1 MAFSRLR
8 CHPYQ
13 RLAAYFYLYFL
24 RAIFAVSINL
34 ADMKQN
40 TKDWIQYISAV
51 ALIASAIV
59 LVFTSFLT
67 IERVGE
73 GVNAYVGIAV
83 SGGLAIFG
91 VAAYFVNQVAQFK
104 TEIRKELKTIK
115 EEEQHEER
123 QYHHRPGNA
132 ASEA

>member
-1 MAFSRLR
+1 
-8 CHPYQ
+8 
-13 RLAAYFYLYFL
+13 
-24 RAIFAVSINL
+24 
-34 ADMKQN
+34 MKQN

-73 GVNAYVGIAV
+73 GVNTYVGIAI

-91 VAAYFVNQVAQFK
+91 VAAYFVNQLSSFK
-104 TEIRKELKTIK
+104 TEIRKELRNIK
-115 EEEQHEER
+115 EEENASHGEFGG
-123 QYHHRPGNA
+123 HRTPRRDIDPID
-132 ASEA
+132 SENL

>member
-1 MAFSRLR
+1 
-8 CHPYQ
+8 
-13 RLAAYFYLYFL
+13 
-24 RAIFAVSINL
+24 
-34 ADMKQN
+34 MKQN
-40 TKDWIQYISAV
+40 TKDWIQYTSAI

-73 GVNAYVGIAV
+73 GVNTYVGIAV

-104 TEIRKELKTIK
+104 TEVRQEIERIRKEEENKDEGK
-115 EEEQHEER
+115 E
-123 QYHHRPGNA
+123 A
-132 ASEA
+132 ADGTAD

>member
-1 MAFSRLR
+1 
-8 CHPYQ
+8 
-13 RLAAYFYLYFL
+13 
-24 RAIFAVSINL
+24 
-34 ADMKQN
+34 MKQN
-40 TKDWIQYISAV
+40 TKDWIQYLSAI
-51 ALIASAIV
+51 ALIMSAIT

-73 GVNAYVGIAV
+73 GVNTYVGIAV

-115 EEEQHEER
+115 EEEQNEDKQR
-123 QYHHRPGNA
+123 SGSDRDSASNA
-132 ASEA
+132 